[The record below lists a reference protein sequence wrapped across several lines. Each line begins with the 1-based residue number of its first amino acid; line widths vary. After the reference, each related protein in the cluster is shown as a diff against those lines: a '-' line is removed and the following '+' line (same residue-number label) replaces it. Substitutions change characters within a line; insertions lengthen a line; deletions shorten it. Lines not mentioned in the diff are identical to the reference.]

1 MFYEASAAALPM
13 YLEAGLTPLKF
24 GEEALVSLASF
35 SMEECA
41 QAATLRAQGDRAR
54 RATFEV
60 CQPAAVPPLL
70 PELGAVSNT
79 WLREKRTRERPSRW
93 ATSIPTIC
101 PVPGG
106 RGAVEGEIVAFANLW
121 CSGER
126 TEVSP
131 DLMRY
136 LRAAPP
142 SAMEYLFLKILLW
155 AKDEGYAWLN
165 LGMAPLAG
173 LEARAAAPLWNRVG
187 ALAFRYGE
195 QFYNFQGLRQFK
207 NKFDPEWRPKYL
219 VYTGG
224 LALPRVLAN
233 VASLVSSGLRG
244 VVAK

>member
-1 MFYEASAAALPM
+1 MEGSARKQQR
-13 YLEAGLTPLKF
+13 YVLK
-24 GEEALVSLASF
+24 
-35 SMEECA
+35 
-41 QAATLRAQGDRAR
+41 ATERDG
-54 RATFEV
+54 ATFEV

-79 WLREKRTRERPSRW
+79 WLREKRTREKAFSLGDFDPDYL
-93 ATSIPTIC
+93 AQC
-101 PVPGG
+101 PV
-106 RGAVEGEIVAFANLW
+106 AVVRWKGEIVAFANLW

-195 QFYNFQGLRQFK
+195 QFYNFQGLRQLQEQVRSRVAAEVPRLHRRPRAAARARQRR
-207 NKFDPEWRPKYL
+207 DASSRAACAASWRSEVEPSPPFVSTRRRRY
-219 VYTGG
+219 
-224 LALPRVLAN
+224 ARAR
-233 VASLVSSGLRG
+233 AS
-244 VVAK
+244 